1 MGKTTHMKYNLTSI
15 LMTSPLWA
23 FSRFLRFALLTSFI
37 VSSSP
42 AFADDDAEIRSHIN
56 RGNALLGRRQF
67 QEAINEYEAVLKI
80 QPNYPVAKSNIA
92 LTHNNWGIYL
102 YGLRRYAEAKEHWE
116 TALKLNPSDGHVIR
130 NLKILETAM
139 QRNPPPPAPKAQSDV
154 FEGWSPFDALEREAE
169 QKKASAAGAGSG
181 TASGSG
187 AALGSSGGQSNG
199 SGGNSGSGTAGVF
212 GTGFGGSDAAGGSS
226 SATGSGAFGGTA
238 GGSVTSTAGS
248 TTGGSITG
256 FGDSNTGSNQTATS
270 GASKTEAPPAA
281 VILSNT
287 NAGISTSSATAATG
301 AGTSIPST
309 NDGTSV
315 SPFSSPGASVS
326 PSTNNVSSI
335 STSTSTST
343 NMNSNASKNTNVNF
357 GTDPFQPREQNPAPS
372 VRIVGGSMGGATIV
386 GGSTVASGG
395 KSFTPSTPVTANM
408 PSNAPIAPVR
418 IPAKPAS
425 GSVPM
430 SWPGADET
438 SKNEDASSKPTKKS
452 DSSKNR
458 LKTGSGSNNGA
469 DESEN
474 IEELLAKIENKVYGK
489 ISKNTP
495 ILKRLEKLEMDTSG
509 KKNSGSVAQRLKE
522 LKDAYGI

>member
-1 MGKTTHMKYNLTSI
+1 MKYNLSSI
-15 LMTSPLWA
+15 LMTSIQWA
-23 FSRFLRFALLTSFI
+23 FSSFLPFAVLTSFI
-37 VSSSP
+37 ASSPP

-67 QEAINEYEAVLKI
+67 QEAISEYEAVLKI

-130 NLKILETAM
+130 NLKILEAAM
-139 QRNPPPPAPKAQSDV
+139 QRNPPPPAPRAESDGI
-154 FEGWSPFDALEREAE
+154 EGWSPFDALEREAE
-169 QKKASAAGAGSG
+169 QKKAAAAATATAAGTAG
-181 TASGSG
+181 GSG
-187 AALGSSGGQSNG
+187 ASVGSSGGTSNG

-212 GTGFGGSDAAGGSS
+212 GTGFGGSGAAGST
-226 SATGSGAFGGTA
+226 TGNGAFGGTA
-238 GGSVTSTAGS
+238 GGSTTS
-248 TTGGSITG
+248 
-256 FGDSNTGSNQTATS
+256 FGNTNAGSNQTATS
-270 GASKTEAPPAA
+270 EASKTDAPPTV

-287 NAGISTSSATAATG
+287 NAGISTSSATAATS
-301 AGTSIPST
+301 AGTSSPST
-309 NDGTSV
+309 SDGTSA
-315 SPFSSPGASVS
+315 SPFSRPATITGS
-326 PSTNNVSSI
+326 STI
-335 STSTSTST
+335 
-343 NMNSNASKNTNVNF
+343 SNASNDTNVNF

-395 KSFTPSTPVTANM
+395 KSFTPSAPVTANM
-408 PSNAPIAPVR
+408 PSNTPIAPVR

-430 SWPGADET
+430 SWPGADEN
-438 SKNEDASSKPTKKS
+438 SKNEESSSKPKKKS
-452 DSSKNR
+452 DSSKKR
-458 LKTGSGSNNGA
+458 AQSGSDGGA
-469 DESEN
+469 DDQDSEN
-474 IEELLAKIENKVYGK
+474 IEDLLAKIENKVYGK

-495 ILKRLEKLEMDTSG
+495 ILKRLEKLEVDTSG
-509 KKNSGSVAQRLKE
+509 KKNSGSVAERLKE